1 VKRRSPRPLAAAL
14 APLADAAAPATTL
27 ARVQGCWES
36 AAGPAVAAEAE
47 PVSERDGVVTV
58 RCSSS
63 VWAHELSLLGPQL
76 VARLDGALG
85 AEGPSAVRS
94 LRFVTGTSEPR

>member
-1 VKRRSPRPLAAAL
+1 MSVTHPSTPSNVRH
-14 APLADAAAPATTL
+14 
-27 ARVQGCWES
+27 EM
-36 AAGPAVAAEAE
+36 
-47 PVSERDGVVTV
+47 TV

-63 VWAHELSLLGPQL
+63 VWAHELSLLGPQI